1 MPTAVPE
8 IERVFQRSAL
18 ALAEFPARQDERLV
32 LDVGEV
38 VDLRHVERRRPFRK
52 RRVLKRPHRARSE
65 EHDRRAKAPAQR
77 QVIASSM

>member
-52 RRVLKRPHRARSE
+52 RRILKRPHRARSE
-65 EHDRRAKAPAQR
+65 EHDRRAKAPARR